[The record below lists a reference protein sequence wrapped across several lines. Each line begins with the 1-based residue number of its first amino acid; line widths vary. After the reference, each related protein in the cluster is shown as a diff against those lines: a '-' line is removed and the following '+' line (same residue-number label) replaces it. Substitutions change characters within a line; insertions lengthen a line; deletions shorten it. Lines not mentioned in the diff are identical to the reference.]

1 MNQLTMAYN
10 KKVKFINK
18 SNFCE
23 NRLLCYIS
31 AMETKDMSMTDV
43 NNDLL
48 SFENEDIDFMDAVFS
63 ETIFDLNCDLFET
76 SLQPQEENELL
87 NIYSGGQPLWTFRP
101 SGDADQVGSATI
113 AELEVVDR
121 DQSTTTE
128 NSLTLNRND
137 TRDMKAPTFVEMSNS
152 DKVTFIDS
160 MKNKNTVRKTKSVM
174 KTFNAFVS
182 RTIGKSESDV
192 EIEKMGP
199 TELDSLIGTF
209 LLSIRKSDGDEYEPD
224 TLTAYHRGID
234 RYLREKNYNFSL
246 INDREFKPSRDALEG
261 KRKDLK
267 QKGKGLKPNRAEPIT
282 MAEENMLYE
291 KKIIGTHDPQALL
304 NLMWLNNTKLF
315 GMRGVK
321 ENHNL
326 MWGDII
332 LKKDEQNREY
342 LEFFERA
349 TKTRTGSTTD
359 LRPFCPKAFA
369 IPENPDRCPVFAFKQ
384 YEFRRPSKTK
394 IPGFPFYVTICH
406 NRKPNSEIWYKAQP
420 LGDHTLETLMKKM
433 AQTAQIP
440 GRKTNTSARKTTC
453 TRLLHSG
460 VAASTIK
467 QLTGHKNIASVENY
481 AVASKDMQHEMSNIL
496 CGINPNTNI
505 SNRTPH
511 SSSTCSAVPV
521 STFRPASSTCSLS
534 TGNDSS
540 FYSQMNQVNE
550 NVSSSKHTSHFEGH
564 HFHIAGNCKIQYI
577 NNYVEKSPPKKRSR
591 LLIYSD
597 SDSD

>member
-1 MNQLTMAYN
+1 
-10 KKVKFINK
+10 
-18 SNFCE
+18 
-23 NRLLCYIS
+23 
-31 AMETKDMSMTDV
+31 
-43 NNDLL
+43 
-48 SFENEDIDFMDAVFS
+48 
-63 ETIFDLNCDLFET
+63 
-76 SLQPQEENELL
+76 
-87 NIYSGGQPLWTFRP
+87 
-101 SGDADQVGSATI
+101 
-113 AELEVVDR
+113 
-121 DQSTTTE
+121 
-128 NSLTLNRND
+128 
-137 TRDMKAPTFVEMSNS
+137 MKAPTFVEMSNS

-369 IPENPDRCPVFAFKQ
+369 
-384 YEFRRPSKTK
+384 
-394 IPGFPFYVTICH
+394 
-406 NRKPNSEIWYKAQP
+406 
-420 LGDHTLETLMKKM
+420 
-433 AQTAQIP
+433 
-440 GRKTNTSARKTTC
+440 
-453 TRLLHSG
+453 
-460 VAASTIK
+460 
-467 QLTGHKNIASVENY
+467 
-481 AVASKDMQHEMSNIL
+481 
-496 CGINPNTNI
+496 
-505 SNRTPH
+505 
-511 SSSTCSAVPV
+511 
-521 STFRPASSTCSLS
+521 
-534 TGNDSS
+534 
-540 FYSQMNQVNE
+540 
-550 NVSSSKHTSHFEGH
+550 
-564 HFHIAGNCKIQYI
+564 
-577 NNYVEKSPPKKRSR
+577 
-591 LLIYSD
+591 
-597 SDSD
+597 